1 MFRFPTLEHP
11 REMPK
16 MMEIRDQLGKLYDT
30 LAGIQADA
38 KVGNMSEAHFGFHIL
53 KILDFSFAT

>member
-1 MFRFPTLEHP
+1 
-11 REMPK
+11 